1 MRGEGAHLFQVVQQV
16 HVQEVDI
23 LACGDLDRRLFY
35 VVLQLTDDLGLGGG
49 GHIESALGT
58 GHLGAQRFTGAG
70 LASLPRGGVSLSPV
84 PRSPAL
90 AGT

>member
-1 MRGEGAHLFQVVQQV
+1 MRGAHLFQVVQQI

-49 GHIESALGT
+49 GLIESAFPDRPPGSPEAH
-58 GHLGAQRFTGAG
+58 GGGAG
-70 LASLPRGGVSLSPV
+70 LSSKGRSL
-84 PRSPAL
+84 
-90 AGT
+90 T